1 MSKTYSLNQII
12 QMVLEENGSKGTI
25 SQEAETRQLR
35 RAFYSLL
42 EHIHADKDELKEG
55 GKNLKF
61 EEKEGN
67 IVIFG
72 GNGCGKSSGIAKP
85 TLQTW
90 KGALCVTDI
99 KGELSDFYISLYQQ
113 GLTSRPYIIFDP
125 LNPDSVGYDPF
136 SWLLQDDECN
146 TVHNILEI
154 VDAII
159 PVLPD
164 DKQPFWVECE
174 RAVFAAALL
183 YFFQRGY
190 SFSESIEKI
199 MVSTTSK
206 LCAEIIKSN
215 NTQAIMALGG
225 ISDMNP
231 EAIAAIDRG
240 IRNKLMFFSTD
251 PYIVNAFR
259 GVREGAPCFS
269 WNDLEKYNIFL
280 RIPESY
286 LGQWSGAINLMYTQ
300 LIRFL
305 ERRPDMHSSKGKK
318 NIQTL
323 LMLDEFARFGK
334 LSVITNALAT
344 LRSKN
349 VNICLFLQSIAQ
361 LDLIYGECGRRILL
375 DNCQFKA
382 ILRADDSETQRML
395 SDLIGTQITFQRSF
409 SKNFNVND
417 HPTGSSKSLSEI
429 REALVQPH
437 ELALL
442 NYILLLTPQGL
453 FKANKIQLH
462 DKGIPYPVKKENI
475 TYIELTPTPPSQIND
490 SDIIIEV
497 EGTLI

>member
-1 MSKTYSLNQII
+1 M
-12 QMVLEENGSKGTI
+12 
-25 SQEAETRQLR
+25 
-35 RAFYSLL
+35 
-42 EHIHADKDELKEG
+42 
-55 GKNLKF
+55 
-61 EEKEGN
+61 
-67 IVIFG
+67 
-72 GNGCGKSSGIAKP
+72 
-85 TLQTW
+85 
-90 KGALCVTDI
+90 
-99 KGELSDFYISLYQQ
+99 
-113 GLTSRPYIIFDP
+113 
-125 LNPDSVGYDPF
+125 GYDPF

-269 WNDLEKYNIFL
+269 WNDLEKYNIFP

-318 NIQTL
+318 KHT
-323 LMLDEFARFGK
+323 DSSYA
-334 LSVITNALAT
+334 
-344 LRSKN
+344 
-349 VNICLFLQSIAQ
+349 
-361 LDLIYGECGRRILL
+361 RRI
-375 DNCQFKA
+375 CQIWKVECNHKC
-382 ILRADDSETQRML
+382 IS
-395 SDLIGTQITFQRSF
+395 
-409 SKNFNVND
+409 
-417 HPTGSSKSLSEI
+417 
-429 REALVQPH
+429 
-437 ELALL
+437 
-442 NYILLLTPQGL
+442 YLT
-453 FKANKIQLH
+453 
-462 DKGIPYPVKKENI
+462 
-475 TYIELTPTPPSQIND
+475 
-490 SDIIIEV
+490 
-497 EGTLI
+497 